1 MSAKMVD
8 EKKQQNEKTIKCKAG
23 NCAFVLFTENVVNIK
38 MFSRELHI
46 DFVGYIY
53 SSYWHTYGS

>member
-1 MSAKMVD
+1 MVNK
-8 EKKQQNEKTIKCKAG
+8 KKQENEKTIKRNAG
-23 NCAFVLFTENVVNIK
+23 KGAFVLFTENVVNIE

-46 DFVGYIY
+46 DFVVYIY